1 MTILTDL
8 LVGLGVD
15 VGCRDQDAKL
25 AVSQPGDE
33 ATGSSLSGS
42 PWGDAVYVFGNRV
55 AESGPDRAYQGKREP
70 DHRTSE

>member
-42 PWGDAVYVFGNRV
+42 PRGDAVAALLLLHAPLSRV
-55 AESGPDRAYQGKREP
+55 RYYAKS
-70 DHRTSE
+70 S